1 MKALLKQIKFK
12 DELIGEMETKK
23 HGDAGHI
30 IEHLNFIKDLKM
42 VIEEK
47 NREISQLNLTMNNS
61 RLLF

>member
-1 MKALLKQIKFK
+1 
-12 DELIGEMETKK
+12 METKK